1 MIDSAYTCI
10 IVFIRNSCAYLLF
23 RIWMIC
29 RCRFTNWCYLSA
41 LAQSVA
47 LRPACVCVELVTC
60 IATVFYR
67 QFLHPGRFYKTQL
80 IKVHDLLRSSIRDF
94 QFMPP
99 NVLVRS
105 SKRIC
110 VVSLFVLRLFLL
122 KPLWLIWIFG
132 MLLQLV
138 VFQHLVCD
146 LYCGWCKQVRS
157 FLKLKAE
164 WLIGDLMVDLEAS
177 KI

>member
-1 MIDSAYTCI
+1 MSKLKELFLDFIVIFVEVSSAILLIYKTISIVICCKFNSTFLALSLRIFFNFSLEDVIDSAYTCI

-80 IKVHDLLRSSIRDF
+80 IKVHDVF
-94 QFMPP
+94 
-99 NVLVRS
+99 
-105 SKRIC
+105 K
-110 VVSLFVLRLFLL
+110 
-122 KPLWLIWIFG
+122 IF
-132 MLLQLV
+132 
-138 VFQHLVCD
+138 H
-146 LYCGWCKQVRS
+146 
-157 FLKLKAE
+157 
-164 WLIGDLMVDLEAS
+164 
-177 KI
+177 

>member
-1 MIDSAYTCI
+1 MLFVCTGTVSRLVSCLCLCWISHLYCNCI
-10 IVFIRNSCAYLLF
+10 LPTVFTSGPIFIRHSSSRSMMF
-23 RIWMIC
+23 
-29 RCRFTNWCYLSA
+29 
-41 LAQSVA
+41 
-47 LRPACVCVELVTC
+47 
-60 IATVFYR
+60 
-67 QFLHPGRFYKTQL
+67 
-80 IKVHDLLRSSIRDF
+80 LRSSIRDF